1 MKKKLLITLGCS
13 FTEGV
18 GAYDLNKIPSVHR
31 PNNIGNDFVV
41 ERYKLYRPRFH
52 MHSWSRYLQKS
63 LNYDVLIN
71 LGLGGSSDSNAI
83 KRFIE
88 VFDEN
93 SLSENYDVLVVWGL
107 TFPERISFYKD
118 GKNVSILPGYK
129 HGDTNHYS
137 LGVSYNNFTQNNI
150 LDHFLEQIFHV
161 KTMRNLCN
169 RYSFNFLYFSMFNFK
184 TNIPTNLAEL
194 HTKYFS
200 HDEYLNSY
208 LPDSNFL
215 LKNNEY
221 KNISDADITT
231 MDKFKRFFPSVEE
244 MFRVGMLSPV
254 CGHPNEYGYR
264 FLSHRLFSI
273 IEQKFP
279 QYVNHNT
286 PDFFSSLYWGEPST
300 WVGILPYQQTIK

>member
-88 VFDEN
+88 VFYEN

-137 LGVSYNNFTQNNI
+137 LGVSYNNFTQVI
-150 LDHFLEQIFHV
+150 
-161 KTMRNLCN
+161 
-169 RYSFNFLYFSMFNFK
+169 Y
-184 TNIPTNLAEL
+184 
-194 HTKYFS
+194 
-200 HDEYLNSY
+200 
-208 LPDSNFL
+208 
-215 LKNNEY
+215 
-221 KNISDADITT
+221 
-231 MDKFKRFFPSVEE
+231 
-244 MFRVGMLSPV
+244 
-254 CGHPNEYGYR
+254 
-264 FLSHRLFSI
+264 
-273 IEQKFP
+273 
-279 QYVNHNT
+279 
-286 PDFFSSLYWGEPST
+286 
-300 WVGILPYQQTIK
+300 